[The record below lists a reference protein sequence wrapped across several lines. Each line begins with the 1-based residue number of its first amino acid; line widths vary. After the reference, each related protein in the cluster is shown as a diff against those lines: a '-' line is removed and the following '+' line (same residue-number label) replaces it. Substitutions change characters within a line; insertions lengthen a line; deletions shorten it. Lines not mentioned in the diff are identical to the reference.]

1 MSNFFKQVYY
11 VAWGDIRFLRH
22 TWINV
27 LIMSLMTPLLYL
39 IAFGYGLRAG
49 ETDSGFSYIA
59 FVIPG
64 IVALTSL
71 SAPFSAT
78 STRLNVQRLYY
89 RCFDEMMMCPLSMS
103 SIMVGKSIVGV
114 IRGLFSCLTL
124 FLLGLFLA
132 PELSFTPLF
141 LICLI
146 ISCFTFSFL
155 GVVAALMA
163 KSHQSMAT
171 FSSVVIL
178 PMTFLCGTFFSV
190 SSLPVFFQALLYC
203 LPLTHAS
210 ECIRAASL
218 GTAFPWLSFVV
229 LIMFGITFFLIGW
242 RLLKTKKI

>member
-1 MSNFFKQVYY
+1 MSNFFKEVYY

-39 IAFGYGLRAG
+39 VAFGYGLRTG

-64 IVALTSL
+64 IVALTAL

-89 RCFDEMMMCPLSMS
+89 KCFDEMMMCPLSMS

-114 IRGLFSCLTL
+114 VRGLFSCLAL

-132 PELSFTPLF
+132 PDLTFTPLF
-141 LICLI
+141 LVCLI
-146 ISCFTFSFL
+146 ISCFVFSFL

-190 SSLPVFFQALLYC
+190 SSLPTFFQVLLYC

-218 GTAFPWLSFVV
+218 GTAFPWWSLAA
-229 LIMFGITFFLIGW
+229 LIAFGIAFYLIGW

>member
-1 MSNFFKQVYY
+1 MINFFKQVYY
-11 VAWGDIRFLRH
+11 VAWGDMRFLRH
-22 TWINV
+22 TWISV
-27 LIMSLMTPLLYL
+27 MIMSLMTPLLYL

-49 ETDSGFSYIA
+49 DTDTGFSYIA

-89 RCFDEMMMCPLSMS
+89 KCFDEMMMCPLSMS

-114 IRGLFSCLTL
+114 VRGMFSCLIL
-124 FLLGLFLA
+124 FLLGLVLA
-132 PELSFTPLF
+132 PELTFTPLF
-141 LICLI
+141 LLCLI
-146 ISCFTFSFL
+146 ISCFVFSFL
-155 GVVAALMA
+155 GVVAAMMA

-218 GTAFPWLSFVV
+218 GTTFPWLSLLV
-229 LIMFGITFFLIGW
+229 LILFGVAFYLIGW

>member
-190 SSLPVFFQALLYC
+190 SSLPAFFQALLYC

-229 LIMFGITFFLIGW
+229 LIMFGIAFFLIGW
-242 RLLKTKKI
+242 RLLKTNKI